1 MSGAPTSFDAIM
13 EPLGGRRFLSEYLG
27 KQPLHLEGAPGK
39 WQEVMSWEVMNRIL
53 GMTSVWSQ
61 NSLLLMLDKKPVPV
75 ASYTYTANGRD
86 GGPVLRPDPVRVKG
100 LLAQG
105 ATLVLNDIDQLTP
118 EMSTFCRAMEEA
130 LGAKLQA
137 NLYMSS
143 QKKQGF
149 KVHYDTHDVFAVHVM
164 GEKTWMVFEGR
175 EDTPIQHPRF
185 TSLTQDYKD
194 KAKGEL
200 WREVRLTP
208 GDLLYLPRGQYHYAL
223 ADDGACAHIAFGVT
237 YPIGMDAVSYAFERM
252 IGAGVGRA
260 NLPRGRAALKERLAE
275 IGRALA
281 ERLADE
287 QAVDDMLRFAA
298 GFRWPREGYDLPGLI
313 EDADE
318 RFRVKAAGVRLVSQG
333 NRHGLVRDGSRQA
346 VEVPA
351 AIQPQLAW
359 VLGRERFG
367 RAELARAFPGE
378 TPPRLDQLLA
388 DLTRMALI
396 EPAV

>member
-1 MSGAPTSFDAIM
+1 
-13 EPLGGRRFLSEYLG
+13 
-27 KQPLHLEGAPGK
+27 
-39 WQEVMSWEVMNRIL
+39 
-53 GMTSVWSQ
+53 
-61 NSLLLMLDKKPVPV
+61 
-75 ASYTYTANGRD
+75 
-86 GGPVLRPDPVRVKG
+86 
-100 LLAQG
+100 
-105 ATLVLNDIDQLTP
+105 
-118 EMSTFCRAMEEA
+118 
-130 LGAKLQA
+130 
-137 NLYMSS
+137 
-143 QKKQGF
+143 
-149 KVHYDTHDVFAVHVM
+149 
-164 GEKTWMVFEGR
+164 
-175 EDTPIQHPRF
+175 
-185 TSLTQDYKD
+185 
-194 KAKGEL
+194 
-200 WREVRLTP
+200 
-208 GDLLYLPRGQYHYAL
+208 
-223 ADDGACAHIAFGVT
+223 
-237 YPIGMDAVSYAFERM
+237 MDAVSYAFERM

>member
-1 MSGAPTSFDAIM
+1 MTLDEILA
-13 EPLGGRRFLSEYLG
+13 PLGAETFLGEYLG
-27 KQPLHLEGAPGK
+27 RQPLHLQGAPDK
-39 WQEVMSWEVMNRIL
+39 FRDVMNWDVLNRLL
-53 GMTSVWSQ
+53 GASTIWSAQ
-61 NSLLLMLDKKPVPV
+61 SLLLVLDKEQIQPGQFCQP
-75 ASYTYTANGRD
+75 AAGRD
-86 GGPVLRPDPVRVKG
+86 GGTVLRPDPVRVKQH
-100 LLAQG
+100 LARG

-118 EMSTFCRAMEEA
+118 PLSAVSRAMEES
-130 LGAKLQA
+130 LGGKVQA
-137 NLYMSS
+137 NLYLSS
-143 QKKQGF
+143 KRKQAF
-149 KVHYDTHDVFAVHVM
+149 KAHYDYHDVFAMHVM
-164 GEKTWMVFEGR
+164 GEKTWMVFQGR
-175 EDTPIQHPRF
+175 EDAPIKHPSF
-185 TSLTQDYKD
+185 EALTQDYKD